1 MEILTAQE
9 VAALLKI
16 SKRQVYELAKQ
27 EQNPIPSV
35 RIRTS
40 VRFRRIDL
48 ETWLAG
54 LVVEQS
60 RRPA

>member
-1 MEILTAQE
+1 MEILTAKE

-27 EQNPIPSV
+27 DENPIPSV

-40 VRFRRIDL
+40 VRFPKAEVER
-48 ETWLAG
+48 WLMG
-54 LVVEQS
+54 LVQ
-60 RRPA
+60 RKAA

>member
-1 MEILTAQE
+1 MEILTASE

-27 EQNPIPSV
+27 DDNPIPSV

-40 VRFRRIDL
+40 VRFPKAEVER
-48 ETWLAG
+48 WFMG
-54 LVVEQS
+54 LVQ
-60 RRPA
+60 RKAA

>member
-40 VRFRRIDL
+40 VRFPKPEVER
-48 ETWLAG
+48 WLLS
-54 LVVEQS
+54 LVQKQ
-60 RRPA
+60 AA